1 MCSGGRAAGSN
12 HCKTTAFVLAENGRY
27 KGGKE
32 RNEKEEMMAEKMRKG
47 GKVKGRI
54 DIREES
60 AVFGL
65 IEKERGKGQKG
76 D

>member
-1 MCSGGRAAGSN
+1 MGGQQDPI
-12 HCKTTAFVLAENGRY
+12 TARPQPLSSQKMEGIR
-27 KGGKE
+27 GGKE

-47 GKVKGRI
+47 GKVKGWI